1 MSEDIVLGK
10 KGYIVSY
17 RQSRNIIHPRFSVL
31 TFPGIDNRK
40 DAAKKLLGHTIAW
53 ETETGKLKVG
63 KITRIHGNN
72 GAVCANFKK
81 GGLPGQAFG
90 SFVKIIK

>member
-1 MSEDIVLGK
+1 MSEDIIIGK

-17 RQSRNIIHPRFSVL
+17 RQSKKIIHPRFSVL
-31 TFPGIDNRK
+31 KFDGIDSRK
-40 DAAKKLLGHTIAW
+40 EAAKQLLGHTIAW
-53 ETETGKLKVG
+53 ETETGKLIKG
-63 KITRIHGNN
+63 KITRIHGNS

>member
-1 MSEDIVLGK
+1 MSEYIAIGK

-17 RQSRNIIHPRFSVL
+17 RQSKKIIHPRFTVL
-31 TFPGIDNRK
+31 SFPGIENRK
-40 DAAKKLLGHTIAW
+40 DAAKHLLGHTIAW
-53 ETETGKLKVG
+53 ETETGKLKKG
-63 KITRIHGNN
+63 KITRIHGNS

-90 SFVKIIK
+90 SFVKI